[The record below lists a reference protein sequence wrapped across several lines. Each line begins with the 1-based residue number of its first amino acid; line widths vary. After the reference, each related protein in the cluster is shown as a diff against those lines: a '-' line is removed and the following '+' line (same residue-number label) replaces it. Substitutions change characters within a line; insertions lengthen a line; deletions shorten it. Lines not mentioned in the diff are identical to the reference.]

1 MDTFVLLLEDKDMG
15 YPLSGTTLRKHLQL
29 KYENLKFLQK
39 YKSDPY
45 RFLIPKEFI
54 EIFAGLDSDRR
65 DYLNHIFIDVENPKF
80 AVPFNFTKEF
90 INILEPELSRAD
102 NKSHLSRF
110 SLEKSGKEPI
120 ITLNFKHPAPPKSKP
135 TIILDATAKPIIYE
149 SLFEIKPTLY
159 EPHLQFLNEVIQIYS
174 TAGGITSLQSNPLHR
189 KRMLEVLRKLVK
201 KERNSLII
209 CKQNMEKFIKQLEL
223 VPDNMVTHFYGNR
236 GSNEFESAKQVI
248 IFGAPG
254 YPENLIRN
262 YAAAFFYTEDLVA
275 TTKMEIKRYH
285 STSKGI
291 KVVTYKDPHL
301 QAILEISRED
311 EIYQSL
317 SRIRP
322 ILDKTKKI
330 IIVSNIVIPELPV
343 SKLLSI
349 NDVVG
354 YSFTKKNNLRFRLE
368 KVIKKHIEIKKY
380 FIPSWDVYPLFK
392 DIHRTTLDRNLENMA
407 DDMELK
413 KIIIHH
419 KNTKHGN
426 RIAVFTINSYSTV
439 KLQNALEMSKILDGE
454 IKSLVEK

>member
-1 MDTFVLLLEDKDMG
+1 
-15 YPLSGTTLRKHLQL
+15 
-29 KYENLKFLQK
+29 
-39 YKSDPY
+39 
-45 RFLIPKEFI
+45 
-54 EIFAGLDSDRR
+54 
-65 DYLNHIFIDVENPKF
+65 
-80 AVPFNFTKEF
+80 
-90 INILEPELSRAD
+90 
-102 NKSHLSRF
+102 
-110 SLEKSGKEPI
+110 
-120 ITLNFKHPAPPKSKP
+120 
-135 TIILDATAKPIIYE
+135 
-149 SLFEIKPTLY
+149 
-159 EPHLQFLNEVIQIYS
+159 
-174 TAGGITSLQSNPLHR
+174 
-189 KRMLEVLRKLVK
+189 
-201 KERNSLII
+201 
-209 CKQNMEKFIKQLEL
+209 MEKFIKQLEL
-223 VPDNMVTHFYGNR
+223 VPDEMVTHFYGNR

-254 YPENLIRN
+254 YPEILIRK
-262 YAAAFFYTEDLVA
+262 YAAAFFHTENLSA
-275 TTKMEIKRYH
+275 TTNMEIKQYH
-285 STSKGI
+285 NTTKGI